1 MNKKMYQPY
10 LESSVYTYAG
20 AYKEYFASLPE
31 NIPSIGKLVCDQITH
46 PTLFFTQPSSY
57 LEDAYFGK
65 FASYPKERF
74 RDEDELFVTAA
85 AMTAEIFRLDES
97 GFVSGKDVTKRITVS
112 CRHASVLFSAI
123 LKAKGIPCR
132 SRAGFLDFGNNG
144 TSYTEHWVN
153 EYWSFAENRWILV
166 DADGYYEYE
175 KRFGYS
181 QFDLPRHKFL
191 TASEVWL
198 GLRNKTLHKK
208 IDLYTVKQ
216 DILEGVC
223 GYLFMDFHSLMNN
236 EIFYSFQPAYL
247 HNRFDLLSQ
256 EELEEL
262 DELALLLQ
270 QPDDI
275 IHNREKLW
283 NEHERFF
290 ILTNRD
296 LNDFND
302 YFRMQNKM

>member
-1 MNKKMYQPY
+1 MSKKIYQPY
-10 LESSVYTYAG
+10 LETSVYTYPG
-20 AYKEYFASLPE
+20 AYKEYLASLPGD
-31 NIPSIGKLVCDQITH
+31 IPSIGKLVCDQITH
-46 PTLFFTQPSSY
+46 PTLFFTPPSSY
-57 LEDAYFGK
+57 LEDSYFGK

-74 RDEDELFVTAA
+74 KDEDELFVTAA
-85 AMTAEIFRLDES
+85 AMIAEIFRLDER
-97 GFVSGKDVTKRITVS
+97 GFVTGKDVTKRITVS

-132 SRAGFLDFGNNG
+132 SRAGFIDFGNDG
-144 TSYTEHWVN
+144 AGYTEHWVN

-175 KRFGYS
+175 TRFGYS

-191 TASEVWL
+191 SASEVWL
-198 GLRNKTLHKK
+198 GLRNKALHKR
-208 IDLYTVKQ
+208 IDLYTIKQ

-223 GYLFMDFHSLMNN
+223 EYLFMDFHSLMNN
-236 EIFYSFQPAYL
+236 EIFYSFQPEYL
-247 HNRFDLLSQ
+247 HNRFNLLSQ
-256 EELEEL
+256 VELEEL

-270 QPDDI
+270 QPDDV
-275 IHNREKLW
+275 IHKKEKLW
-283 NEHERFF
+283 DAHEKFF

-302 YFRMQNKM
+302 FFRMQD